1 MLAYIN
7 GREQENSIAIMNEM
21 ENGRFVFIEFH
32 IFFFLSFN
40 TFAPRVL
47 RWRKKTVNGRLK
59 HETLILFFRFIM
71 KCY

>member
-32 IFFFLSFN
+32 IYFFLSFN
-40 TFAPRVL
+40 TFAPRV
-47 RWRKKTVNGRLK
+47 REKKNSEWK
-59 HETLILFFRFIM
+59 IET
-71 KCY
+71 